1 MLLRIEFDRARFSE
15 PAGKRLLGHLT
26 TLLESM
32 AASVADRP
40 LGRLPMLAE
49 KERREMVR
57 GAERSYEPGPCLH
70 ELFER
75 RAAASPEAVAV
86 VCEGSSFTY
95 RELNRRANRLAHRL
109 RARGVGPETL
119 VGLCLERSLELV
131 VGILGILKAGGAYL
145 PLDPDYPKDRLAFML
160 EDAGVRVI
168 VAKRDAA
175 RPAADGTASSSTST
189 TSRSVARGRTWRAGR
204 RREPRLRHLHLGLDR
219 PAQGRHGDARER
231 RPASSRRRTHWFGFG
246 SARRLDA
253 LPLLRLRL
261 LGLGAVGRA
270 PLRRPAR
277 RRPVLGQP
285 LAGRVLR
292 AAAPGAGH
300 RPQPDAVGLPPA
312 HPGGPRHGREAGGP
326 RLALRRLRRRGAR
339 PRRACAP
346 GSTGTATISRS
357 SSTCTGSPRPPC
369 T

>member
-1 MLLRIEFDRARFSE
+1 
-15 PAGKRLLGHLT
+15 
-26 TLLESM
+26 
-32 AASVADRP
+32 
-40 LGRLPMLAE
+40 
-49 KERREMVR
+49 MVR
-57 GAERSYEPGPCLH
+57 GAERRYEPGPCLH

-86 VCEGSSFTY
+86 VCEGSSLTY

-109 RARGVGPETL
+109 RTRGVGPETL
-119 VGLCLERSLELV
+119 VGLSLERSLELV

-145 PLDPDYPKDRLAFML
+145 PLDPDYPKDRLAFMV

-175 RPAADGTASSSTST
+175 AAPATGPRARLRRRRGGG
-189 TSRSVARGRTWRAGR
+189 ARGATWRAGR
-204 RREPRLRHLHLGLDR
+204 RRRASPTSSTPRGPRADPRVVRSPTANVTRLFEATD
-219 PAQGRHGDARER
+219 
-231 RPASSRRRTHWFGFG
+231 HWFGFD
-246 SARRLDA
+246 SRRRLDA

-270 PLRRPAR
+270 PLRGPAG
-277 RRPVLGQP
+277 RRPLLGEP
-285 LAGRVLR
+285 LAGRILR

-300 RPQPDAVGLPPA
+300 GPQPDAVGLPPA

-326 RLALRRLRRRGAR
+326 GPALRRLRGRGAG
-339 PRRACAP
+339 PAEPAPLVRRVEE
-346 GSTGTATISRS
+346 TISRS